1 MIYLDNN
8 ATTKPLPSVV
18 ASVRTALEER
28 WHNPSSVHRAGQAAR
43 HAVELARAQIASLI
57 GVPARQLTLVS
68 GGTESIDLAIRGVL
82 SAGGGG
88 ALVTSRAEHK
98 AVRALAED
106 LSDTFEVRWLPL
118 GPGGLVDVDA
128 LPGLLD
134 GAALVSVQWANN
146 ETGVVQPIERV
157 REVCRSAGVPL
168 HCDGVQWV
176 GKMPVEE
183 PPCDL
188 LSISAHKFHG
198 PKGVGGLWVRPGVGV
213 RPVLHGAQELG
224 RRGGTENVPGILGA
238 GAAAEAARDWLD
250 DADARA
256 RLAGLRDRFE
266 RMVVE
271 ACPGAEVNSA
281 GRDRL
286 WNTSS
291 IGFAGLSS
299 EALLLSMS
307 ERGLAASA
315 GSACSSGSL
324 EPSAVLLSMGV
335 EERVAQGTVRFSLS
349 RFTTES
355 EIERAAEI
363 TAECVRRVGG

>member
-8 ATTKPLPSVV
+8 ATTKPLPPVV
-18 ASVRTALEER
+18 EAVRTALEER
-28 WHNPSSVHRAGQAAR
+28 WHNPSSVHRPGQAAR
-43 HAVELARAQIASLI
+43 HAVELARAQIALLV

-82 SAGGGG
+82 SASGGGV
-88 ALVTSRAEHK
+88 LVTSRAEHK
-98 AVRALAED
+98 AVRALAEE
-106 LSDTFEVRWLPL
+106 LGGSFGVRWLPL
-118 GPGGLVDVDA
+118 GPGGVVDVDR
-128 LPGLLD
+128 LPGMLD
-134 GAALVSVQWANN
+134 GAALVSLQWANN
-146 ETGVVQPIERV
+146 ETGVIQPIGRV
-157 REVCRSAGVPL
+157 HEICRSAGVPL

-238 GAAAEAARDWLD
+238 GAAAEAAAAWLD
-250 DADARA
+250 DAGERA
-256 RLAGLRDRFE
+256 RLGALRDRFE
-266 RMVVE
+266 RLVVE
-271 ACPGAEVNSA
+271 SCPGAVVNSA
-281 GRDRL
+281 GQERL

-291 IGFAGLSS
+291 IGFAGLPA
-299 EALLLSMS
+299 EALLLTMS

-324 EPSAVLLSMGV
+324 EPSGVLLAMGV
-335 EERVAQGTVRFSLS
+335 DEAVAQGTVRFSLS
-349 RFTTES
+349 RLTTEA
-355 EIERAAEI
+355 EIEQAAAI